1 MGYEKL
7 KEYYARTND
16 SYIYP
21 IAMILDPRIKLK
33 YYTQQ
38 KWEQEYIDAS
48 LKIIKETYNNNYK
61 NTFQNTDS
69 LVESVRND
77 FFCIFELDNNDR
89 DEDELEEYLRKPA
102 VAFKTDPLQWWK
114 THEATYPHLANMAR
128 DFLAIPGT
136 SVPVER
142 IFSGGTDLITK
153 RRSSLGRE
161 TIQAW
166 NSFGAWNGLE
176 DLSKS
181 YSVQM

>member
-1 MGYEKL
+1 M
-7 KEYYARTND
+7 
-16 SYIYP
+16 
-21 IAMILDPRIKLK
+21 
-33 YYTQQ
+33 
-38 KWEQEYIDAS
+38 
-48 LKIIKETYNNNYK
+48 
-61 NTFQNTDS
+61 
-69 LVESVRND
+69 
-77 FFCIFELDNNDR
+77 FELDNNDK

-114 THEATYPHLANMAR
+114 THKATYPHLANMAR

-166 NSFGAWNGLE
+166 NGFGAWNGLE